1 MTTTPTS
8 LHSQLSEL
16 PDQFQ
21 GLRAS
26 YEAIHSVGEL
36 NTLEDLEKIRVV
48 LDKLPY
54 ILMDRQNKAIT
65 LKLASLKM
73 HLQFTKELVVGE
85 TEEDYFI

>member
-36 NTLEDLEKIRVV
+36 NTLEDLE
-48 LDKLPY
+48 
-54 ILMDRQNKAIT
+54 
-65 LKLASLKM
+65 
-73 HLQFTKELVVGE
+73 
-85 TEEDYFI
+85 